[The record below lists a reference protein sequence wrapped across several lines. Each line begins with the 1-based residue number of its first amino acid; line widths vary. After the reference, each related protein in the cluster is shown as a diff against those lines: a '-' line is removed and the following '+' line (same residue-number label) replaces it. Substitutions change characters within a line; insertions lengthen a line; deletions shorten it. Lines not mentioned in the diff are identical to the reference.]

1 MRTLITAVVG
11 TALGAALVL
20 AADAAAGKA
29 TYDKSCKSCHGAD
42 GTPNAAI
49 AKGLKV
55 EMKALGSKEVQAKS
69 DAEIKKEIL
78 EGVGKMKGYKIANPD
93 DVVAHVRSL
102 KK

>member
-1 MRTLITAVVG
+1 MRTLMTAMLG

-29 TYDKSCKSCHGAD
+29 TYEKSCKSCHGAD

-49 AKGLKV
+49 AKALKV
-55 EMKALGSKEVQAKS
+55 EMKALGGKEVQAKS
-69 DAEIKKEIL
+69 DADLKKEIT